1 MNNTLIPLAGRVLL
15 SLLFFVAG
23 YNKIINV
30 AGTAGYFGKLALPMP
45 EVLVW
50 LVIAV
55 ELLGALL
62 ILIGW
67 QTRLVAWIMAI
78 FTVGTAILGHKFWGV
93 DPAQF
98 SNQLTQFLKNLAIA
112 GGFLM
117 LAAWGPGRLS
127 ADRR

>member
-1 MNNTLIPLAGRVLL
+1 MNNALVPLLGRILL

-23 YNKIINV
+23 YNKMMNV
-30 AGTAGYFGKLALPMP
+30 AGTTGYFGKLGLPMP

-50 LVIAV
+50 VVIAV
-55 ELLGALL
+55 EVLGALL

-67 QTRLVAWIMAI
+67 QTRLVAWGMAI
-78 FTVGTAILGHKFWGV
+78 FTVATAVVGHKFWGI

-98 SNQLTQFLKNLAIA
+98 NNQFTQFLKNLAIA

-117 LAAWGPGRLS
+117 LAACGPGKIS

>member
-1 MNNTLIPLAGRVLL
+1 MNATVVPLLARILL
-15 SLLFFVAG
+15 SGLFFVAG
-23 YNKIINV
+23 YNKMMNV
-30 AGTAGYFGKLALPMP
+30 AGTAGYFGKLGLPLP

-50 LVIAV
+50 IVIAV
-55 ELLGALL
+55 EVLGALL

-67 QTRLVAWIMAI
+67 RTRLVAWALAI
-78 FTVGTAILGHKFWGV
+78 FTVATAVVGHRFWGI

-98 SNQLTQFLKNLAIA
+98 NNQFTQFLKNLAIA

-117 LAAWGPGRLS
+117 LAAYGPGRLS

>member
-1 MNNTLIPLAGRVLL
+1 MNNTIIPLAGRVLL

-55 ELLGALL
+55 ELVGALL
-62 ILIGW
+62 ILMGW
-67 QTRLVAWIMAI
+67 QTRLVAWGMAI
-78 FTVGTAILGHKFWGV
+78 FTVATALVGHKFWGV

-98 SNQLTQFLKNLAIA
+98 NSQLTQFLKNLAIA